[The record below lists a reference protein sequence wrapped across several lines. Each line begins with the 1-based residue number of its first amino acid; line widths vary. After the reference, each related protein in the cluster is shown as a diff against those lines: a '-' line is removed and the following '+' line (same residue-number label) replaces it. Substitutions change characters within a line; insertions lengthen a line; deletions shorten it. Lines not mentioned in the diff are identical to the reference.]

1 MRLKASTE
9 IHKNS
14 ASQEWG
20 SSGEALWSSGI
31 WAEPVKFNV
40 LCCSSSDKHWWKCLC
55 GLGPGWATSW
65 DVKMNKTRSYSS
77 LHSFQNI
84 FSLFFFLPFC
94 KCVCGMH
101 GIHPCVDAYMCCTW
115 VSVQAYACTRVHR
128 KWILAASTSGV
139 FFHWAPFYV
148 LKPGLLLNLKLAI
161 LGSLASLFSPR
172 VYPALPPRLWDY
184 RLLHGCWESKL
195 QSSALWGKSC
205 IHWAISLILCA
216 FWCHIEI
223 PGQVFLD
230 PAITKAGTIRRSRS

>member
-1 MRLKASTE
+1 MLLFIRQTLME
-9 IHKNS
+9 VPL
-14 ASQEWG
+14 WPG
-20 SSGEALWSSGI
+20 SWLSHILRCQDEQNKIIFLSSFI
-31 WAEPVKFNV
+31 SK
-40 LCCSSSDKHWWKCLC
+40 
-55 GLGPGWATSW
+55 
-65 DVKMNKTRSYSS
+65 Y
-77 LHSFQNI
+77 

-172 VYPALPPRLWDY
+172 VYPALPPGSGITGFYMDA
-184 RLLHGCWESKL
+184 ENPN
-195 QSSALWGKSC
+195 SSPQPCEAR
-205 IHWAISLILCA
+205 AVFTEPSL
-216 FWCHIEI
+216 
-223 PGQVFLD
+223 
-230 PAITKAGTIRRSRS
+230 